1 MSDDQARRQVLDPAR
16 QFIDAGSLRVDTATY
31 LLMSCSAEDGPPYR
45 GRVYLTFEVPTIAET
60 RAVFADLA
68 RAMSSR
74 GWRVGTRP
82 SHHPEGWTLAKNGV
96 LAVYYRNPDVSDRA
110 VLKID
115 GECRDFTDHHA
126 DTAGFVDITGDLNL
140 EGTVGLNLIDMATI
154 SQLLANDTK
163 FTLIS
168 YTGSWNTVAFNGYAD
183 GSRFNFAGNEWI
195 INYDDTTGGDNFSS
209 DHSGAVGFVTM
220 TVVPEPS
227 SLGLALLAGGFLVT
241 RRRRNGKNQTK
252 HC

>member
-1 MSDDQARRQVLDPAR
+1 METTLRSRPARLLIAAALLCSLALGVCFVVVHRVYDLRGIADVEPMSDDQSRRQVLDPAR

-60 RAVFADLA
+60 GAVFADLA

-110 VLKID
+110 VLQID
-115 GECRDFTDHHA
+115 GECRDFTDHHS
-126 DTAGFVDITGDLNL
+126 DTAGFVDITGDLN
-140 EGTVGLNLIDMATI
+140 
-154 SQLLANDTK
+154 
-163 FTLIS
+163 
-168 YTGSWNTVAFNGYAD
+168 
-183 GSRFNFAGNEWI
+183 
-195 INYDDTTGGDNFSS
+195 
-209 DHSGAVGFVTM
+209 
-220 TVVPEPS
+220 P
-227 SLGLALLAGGFLVT
+227 
-241 RRRRNGKNQTK
+241 
-252 HC
+252 